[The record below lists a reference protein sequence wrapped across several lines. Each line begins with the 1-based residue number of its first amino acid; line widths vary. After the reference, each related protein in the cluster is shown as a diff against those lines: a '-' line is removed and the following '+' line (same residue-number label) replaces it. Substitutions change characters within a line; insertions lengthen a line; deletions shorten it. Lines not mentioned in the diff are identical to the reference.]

1 MYKKKDLVLS
11 LDKVSL
17 SIPVFSK
24 TELSLKKSFYRAVT
38 GTKISNSKKLS
49 SVEALNCISLD
60 IYRGDKIGLIGH
72 NGSGKST
79 FIRLIS
85 NIYYPTSGTIFRKVQ
100 PYPMLSPSFIVQDVL
115 TGIDS
120 AKAHY
125 LFRYKNLNG
134 FEHYLN
140 DVVEFSGLGDF
151 IALPIRTYSEGMK
164 SRLMFSLLT
173 FDKHEFL
180 AVDEGFGTGDKDFYE
195 KAQNRLKDFIGGSG
209 TLILASHSD
218 SLLKLF
224 CKRGV
229 VFSGGNIVYDG
240 KLDDALKF
248 YAQSNK

>member
-11 LDKVSL
+11 LDNVSL
-17 SIPVFSK
+17 TIPVFSK

-38 GTKISNSKKLS
+38 GTKISSSKKLS
-49 SVEALNCISLD
+49 SVEALNCVSLD

-79 FIRLIS
+79 FIRLVS
-85 NIYYPTSGTIFRKVQ
+85 NIYYPTSGKIFRKIQ
-100 PYPMLSPSFIVQDVL
+100 PYPMLSPSFIVQEVL

-125 LFRYKNLNG
+125 LFRYQNLNG
-134 FEHYLN
+134 FENYLD

-151 IALPIRTYSEGMK
+151 IALPIRTYSAGMK

-180 AVDEGFGTGDKDFYE
+180 AV
-195 KAQNRLKDFIGGSG
+195 KDFIGGSG

-224 CKRGV
+224 CKRGL

-240 KLDDALKF
+240 KLEDALKF
-248 YAQSNK
+248 YAQVNK